1 MSVEPLKSNDPS
13 VLGDWRVMG
22 RLGQGGF
29 GTVFLAEKGAQ
40 KAAIKVIKSEFLEES
55 DARARLVL
63 EAEVLSKLSNP
74 FIGKIL
80 DSDLNGERPWI
91 ATEFINGPTL
101 DNKVKYE
108 GPLDEIEW
116 FNLAA
121 NLFHA
126 IVAANELGIIH
137 KDIKPSNIILGETGN
152 KLIDFGIAHIEGR
165 TKTVV
170 FGDREGSTPFSS
182 PEHFTPR
189 SNPKMDVFSAAATL
203 AFAGKGSGVWRG
215 ENDLQLMRSIN
226 DDEPDLSDLTQNQVD
241 FLLPLFEKNP
251 SDRPTSQDAHQS
263 ALDFIEHLLGNS
275 KKPAPLRGIPKY
287 RKALRSTRTFV
298 LSLLILISATL
309 FIANF
314 ASLQNLISGIFNP
327 EGTKLASECRT
338 NLQNGNIDRAVESCF
353 NASAAGMSDSNPYLA
368 RAYFAKK
375 SDSQAKTVLE
385 KCKESNQTCLSDY
398 AFYFETDNE
407 AMKSLK
413 LAHSQGGADAAWR
426 IGSLYAKKNDM
437 TSALEWYEIG
447 SQSGSAGADISL
459 ALYWGGDSIKDY
471 KKALTYAKKAVDG
484 DLSGRPDL
492 LLIDNVPERLIESLY
507 TKDKNVTGKIS
518 YFTECANKKSAFCIE
533 TLANAYLLEED
544 FANAKKWGLL
554 GADINNAKSMWVLSQ
569 VEKQRNVSLPKGTS
583 DPSIDTAI
591 VNWYKKAAELGDV
604 KSAVSL
610 GFSYALGIGGLE
622 SDLQQSCVWYQK
634 GMTYIA
640 ERKGSWKEELGDAED
655 YERTAQF
662 FELQNCQIRLLGDA
676 PLIGRSTASPIP
688 TKTKTAAPSSTPKST
703 PKPIA
708 SSDSFKA
715 SPPLASNAEVDEI
728 FGRAFKNGLNY
739 WVVPLTAAKGAK
751 VPEVTGIQF
760 RLIGYPDAGWLGVP
774 YKLKT
779 DSSSGIVYAEIDD
792 ILFALIFKD
801 QKYCPEFRAI
811 REEAGK
817 IVRIWNKGQPECA
830 TDYNP

>member
-1 MSVEPLKSNDPS
+1 MEPLKSNDPS

-55 DARARLVL
+55 DARARLTI

-80 DSDLNGERPWI
+80 DSDLKGELPWI

-126 IVAANELGIIH
+126 IVAANELGVIH

-203 AFAGKGSGVWRG
+203 AFAGKGSSVWTG

-226 DDEPDLSDLTQNQVD
+226 DDEPDLSGLTQNQVS
-241 FLLPLFEKNP
+241 FLTPLFEKSP
-251 SDRPTSQDAHQS
+251 SDRPSSQDAHQS
-263 ALDFIEHLLGNS
+263 ALGFIEHLLGNR
-275 KKPAPLRGIPKY
+275 KKPAPLKGIPIY
-287 RKALRSTRTFV
+287 RKALRTSKSLMV
-298 LSLLILISATL
+298 GLLILIPVTL
-309 FIANF
+309 FIVNY
-314 ASLQNLISGIFNP
+314 ASMQNLISGIFNP
-327 EGTKLASECRT
+327 EGTKLANECRT
-338 NLQNGNIDRAVESCF
+338 SLQNGNIDLAVESCF
-353 NASAAGMSDSNPYLA
+353 NASAAGMTDSNPYLA
-368 RAYFAKK
+368 RAYLAKK
-375 SDSQAKTVLE
+375 SKSQAETVLE
-385 KCKESNQTCLSDY
+385 ECKESNETCLSDY
-398 AFYFETDNE
+398 AFYFQSDDE
-407 AMKSLK
+407 AMKSLQVAYSK
-413 LAHSQGGADAAWR
+413 GETEATWR
-426 IGSLYAKKNDM
+426 IGSLYAKKNQM

-447 SQSGSAGADISL
+447 SKAGNAGADISL
-459 ALYWGGDSIKDY
+459 ALYWGGDSVKNY
-471 KKALTYAKKAVDG
+471 KKALTYAKKAVGG

-507 TKDKNVTGKIS
+507 SQDKDVNGKIT
-518 YFTECANKKSAFCIE
+518 YFTVCANNKSAFCIE
-533 TLANAYLLEED
+533 TLAYAYLLEKD
-544 FANAKKWGLL
+544 FINAKKWGLL

-569 VEKQRNVSLPKGTS
+569 VEKQRNVSLPKGTT
-583 DPSIDTAI
+583 DPSIDAAI
-591 VNWYKKAAELGDV
+591 VDWYKKAAELGDV

-640 ERKGSWKEELGDAED
+640 ERKGSWKEEVGDAED
-655 YERTAQF
+655 YKRTAQF

-676 PLIGRSTASPIP
+676 PLIGRSTASPNP
-688 TKTKTAAPSSTPKST
+688 SKTKTVAPTPAVASTT
-703 PKPIA
+703 KPITA
-708 SSDSFKA
+708 SDSFKVSA
-715 SPPLASNAEVDEI
+715 PLAANVQVDGI
-728 FGRAFKNGLNY
+728 FGRAFKNGLNF
-739 WVVPLTAAKGAK
+739 WIIPLTNIKGAK
-751 VPEVTGIQF
+751 VPELTDIQF
-760 RLIGYPDAGWLGVP
+760 KLIGFPDAAWLGVP
-774 YKLKT
+774 FKLKT
-779 DSSSGIVYAEIDD
+779 DATSGTVHAEVDD
-792 ILFALIFKD
+792 IDFALRFKN
-801 QKYCPEFRAI
+801 QKYCPEFRVV
-811 REEAGK
+811 REENGK
-817 IVRIWNKGQPECA
+817 IVQIWEKGKPECA

>member
-1 MSVEPLKSNDPS
+1 MEPLKSNDPS

-40 KAAIKVIKSEFLEES
+40 KAAIKVIKSEFVEES
-55 DARARLVL
+55 DARARLTT

-80 DSDLNGERPWI
+80 DSDLKGQLPWI

-108 GPLDEIEW
+108 GPLEEIEW

-121 NLFHA
+121 DLFHA
-126 IVAANELGIIH
+126 IVAANELGVIH

-203 AFAGKGSGVWRG
+203 AFAGKGSSVWTG

-226 DDEPDLSDLTQNQVD
+226 DDEPDLSGLTKNQIS
-241 FLLPLFEKNP
+241 FLVPLFEKNP
-251 SDRPTSQDAHQS
+251 SDRPSSQETHQN
-263 ALDFIEHLLGNS
+263 ALGFIEHLLGNT
-275 KKPAPLRGIPKY
+275 KKPAPHKLIPIH
-287 RKALRSTRTFV
+287 RKVLRSPKPLI
-298 LSLLILISATL
+298 LSLVILIPAILLIS
-309 FIANF
+309 NF
-314 ASLQNLISGIFNP
+314 ASMQNLISGIFNP
-327 EGTKLASECRT
+327 EGTKLASACRT
-338 NLQNGNIDRAVESCF
+338 NLQNGNIDLAVESCF
-353 NASAAGMSDSNPYLA
+353 NATVAGMSDSNPYLA
-368 RAYFAKK
+368 RAYLAKK
-375 SDSQAKTVLE
+375 SNAQAEIILE
-385 KCKESNQTCLSDY
+385 KCKAGNQTCLSDY
-398 AFYFETDNE
+398 AFYFQSGDE

-413 LAHSQGGADAAWR
+413 VAHSQGDADAAWR
-426 IGSLYAKKNDM
+426 IGNLYAKKDQL
-437 TSALEWYEIG
+437 TSAVEWYEKG
-447 SQSGSAGADISL
+447 SMSGNAGADISL
-459 ALYWGGDSIKDY
+459 ALYWGGASIKNYDR
-471 KKALTYAKKAVDG
+471 ALTYAKKAVGG
-484 DLSGRPDL
+484 DLSGRPNL
-492 LLIDNVPERLIESLY
+492 LLIDNVPERLIESFY
-507 TKDKNVTGKIS
+507 TQNKDIKGKIS
-518 YFTECANKKSAFCIE
+518 YFSECANKKSAFCIE
-533 TLANAYLLEED
+533 TLANTYLLEKD
-544 FANAKKWGLL
+544 FVKAKEWGLL

-569 VEKQRNVSLPKGTS
+569 VEKQRNASLPTGTS
-583 DPSIDTAI
+583 DPAIDKAI
-591 VNWYKKAAELGDV
+591 VDWYKKAAELGDV

-610 GFSYALGIGGLE
+610 GFSYAIGVGGLE
-622 SDLQQSCVWYQK
+622 SDFQQSCVWYQK
-634 GMTYIA
+634 SMTYIT
-640 ERKGSWKEELGDAED
+640 ERKGSWKEELGDAKD
-655 YERTAQF
+655 YERAAQF

-676 PLIGRSTASPIP
+676 PLIGRSTASPSP
-688 TKTKTAAPSSTPKST
+688 SKSKTTAPATPVKTT

-708 SSDSFKA
+708 SSDSFKT
-715 SPPLASNAEVDEI
+715 SPPLASNIEVDEI
-728 FGRAFKNGLNY
+728 FGRAFKNSLNY
-739 WVVPLTAAKGAK
+739 WVIPLTTLKGAK
-751 VPEVTGIQF
+751 VPEITGIQF
-760 RLIGYPDAGWLGVP
+760 RLIGFSDAGWLGVP
-774 YKLKT
+774 YKLKNDLSFGT
-779 DSSSGIVYAEIDD
+779 VYAEVDD

-811 REEAGK
+811 REESGK